1 MLKLTTLYSA
11 ISICILASSCSNEQK
26 DKDNT
31 ELFTAKIKQDISD
44 QAFKNNAKV
53 DILDFKFI
61 KYETIDENKYDTV
74 KLIHYQ
80 EMMRAALKDMKVY
93 RKKISLEKEKQ
104 ELYNE
109 IDSDGSLGNS
119 SGREIEEL
127 KEKLRAMGD
136 SAQQYIKKDS
146 LLAIEISNRKSP
158 KLVYKA
164 KVFLKAVSTY
174 MGEKNN
180 FMDTAYYY
188 FDEKLNLKR
197 PQ

>member
-26 DKDNT
+26 DNT
-31 ELFTAKIKQDISD
+31 QLFTAKIKQEISD
-44 QAFKNNAKV
+44 QAFKNNVQV

-80 EMMRAALKDMKVY
+80 DMMQAALKDMKVY
-93 RKKISLEKEKQ
+93 SKKISLEKEKQ

-109 IDSDGSLGNS
+109 IDSDGSLGSS
-119 SGREIEEL
+119 SGRDIEEL
-127 KEKLRAMGD
+127 KEKLRAIGD
-136 SAQQYIKKDS
+136 TAQQYIKKDS
-146 LLAIEISNRKSP
+146 LLEIEISNRKSP

-174 MGEKNN
+174 KGEKNN

-188 FDEKLNLKR
+188 FDEKMNLKR
-197 PQ
+197 LQ